1 MSDIFR
7 EVDEEVRRE
16 RLEKLWQRYGGLI
29 IAVAVLFV
37 VAIGG
42 WRGYEWWQA
51 KKAGEAGAAFEA
63 AAQLAVEGKHQEAE
77 AAFAKIAADGT
88 PSYRMLAKL
97 REAAELAKRD
107 PKAAI
112 GAYKA
117 LAADASLGLTQQDFA
132 AVRAGQ
138 LMVDQSTFDEVKAL
152 LEPAT
157 AADRPFR
164 HSARAL
170 LALAAWR
177 ANDAA
182 AVRRWSDMALS
193 DVETPVSTRGQIEIL
208 LTLSADAGKS

>member
-1 MSDIFR
+1 VSDIFR

-16 RLEKLWQRYGGLI
+16 QLKKLWERHSGLI
-29 IAVAVLFV
+29 IAVAVLI
-37 VAIGG
+37 VAGVGG
-42 WRGYEWWQA
+42 WRGYQWWEA
-51 KKAGEAGAAFEA
+51 KKAATAGAAFEV
-63 AAQLAVEGKHQEAE
+63 AAQLAAEGKHQEAE
-77 AAFAKIAADGT
+77 TAFAKVAAEGT
-88 PSYRMLAKL
+88 PSYRMLGKL

-112 GAYKA
+112 DTYKT
-117 LAADASLGLTQQDFA
+117 LAADQSLGRTQQDFA

-138 LMVDQSTFDEVKAL
+138 LMVDQSSFDDIKAL
-152 LEPAT
+152 LEPVT

-182 AVRRWSDMALS
+182 AIRRWSDMVLA
-193 DVETPVSTRGQIEIL
+193 DTETPVSTRGQIEIL
-208 LTLSADAGKS
+208 LTLAADAGKS

>member
-16 RLEKLWQRYGGLI
+16 QLKKLWERYGALI
-29 IAVAVLFV
+29 IAAAVLFV

-42 WRGYEWWQA
+42 WRGYEWWQI
-51 KKAGEAGAAFEA
+51 KKAAEAGAAFEA
-63 AAQLAVEGKHQEAE
+63 AAQLAAEGKHQDAE

-88 PSYRMLAKL
+88 ASYRLLAKL

-107 PKAAI
+107 PKTAI
-112 GAYKA
+112 DAYKK
-117 LAADASLGLTQQDFA
+117 LAADPSLGQTQQDFA

-138 LMVDQSTFDEVKAL
+138 LMVDQSGFDEIRAL

-164 HSARAL
+164 HTARAL

-182 AVRRWSDMALS
+182 ALRRWSDMALA
-193 DVETPVSTRGQIEIL
+193 DTETPVSTRGQIEIL
-208 LTLSADAGKS
+208 LTLSADAGKT